1 MRDKRTASEKE
12 EPNMSSQAIEAIMEL
27 PVSVPD
33 MKPGPWNVDTAHSSL
48 EFTAK
53 HMVFTTVHG
62 RFDEF
67 DATVVVDP
75 EPSKSHVEVT
85 IKADSISTGNPD
97 RDTHLKSPDFLD
109 VESYPELTFKSTA
122 LDDINPEAGTFT
134 LKGGFTVLDQTV
146 PIALDVEFN
155 GLMDKDLWG
164 NPRASFTA
172 TGSFS
177 RKDWGLTWNKALE
190 TGGFL
195 VSDKVNINI
204 EIALVRKAGE

>member
-134 LKGGFTVLDQTV
+134 LKGGSPSSTKPCRSRSTSSSTASWTRTCGATRE
-146 PIALDVEFN
+146 PHSR
-155 GLMDKDLWG
+155 
-164 NPRASFTA
+164 PRAASA
-172 TGSFS
+172 ARTG
-177 RKDWGLTWNKALE
+177 A
-190 TGGFL
+190 
-195 VSDKVNINI
+195 
-204 EIALVRKAGE
+204 